1 MKNEILNERNFVT
14 TKEFC
19 EIFDHQISPTTV
31 NVLIRKGKIPSVDL
45 GRRNLIPVS
54 FVREQLE
61 KGADC
66 HE

>member
-31 NVLIRKGKIPSVDL
+31 NVLIRKGKIPSLGL
-45 GRRNLIPVS
+45 GRRNLIPVA

-61 KGADC
+61 KGAGY

>member
-1 MKNEILNERNFVT
+1 MT

-31 NVLIRKGKIPSVDL
+31 NVLIRKGKIPSVGL
-45 GRRNLIPVS
+45 GRRNLIPVA

-61 KGADC
+61 KGAGRD
-66 HE
+66 E

>member
-1 MKNEILNERNFVT
+1 MKNAILNERNFVT

-31 NVLIRKGKIPSVDL
+31 NVLIRKGKIPSVGL

-54 FVREQLE
+54 FVREQLA
-61 KGADC
+61 KGAGYN
-66 HE
+66 E

>member
-1 MKNEILNERNFVT
+1 MKNAILNERNFVT

-31 NVLIRKGKIPSVDL
+31 NVLIRKGKIPSVGL

-54 FVREQLE
+54 FVREQLAT
-61 KGADC
+61 GAGYN
-66 HE
+66 E